1 MTFALATI
9 LFAGLFLVLLLL
21 LHFLKPEFDPS
32 WRMISEYEI
41 GKFGW
46 MMRLAFLC
54 WGAALFSLLLT
65 IWPALRSVSGA
76 ISRVW
81 FLLIVLA
88 LIGAALFKTD
98 PITDQTSSATN
109 KLHQLCGSIVILT
122 FPIAAT
128 IAAHSL
134 SLNPAWAGARVVLL
148 LTTVLT
154 WLSMF
159 AFFATIAIATKRDPN
174 AGKNGPHIPMGWPNR
189 IMVLVYVTWLI
200 EIALLSLR
208 F

>member
-1 MTFALATI
+1 MTPAFTTI
-9 LFAGLFLVLLLL
+9 LFACLFLVLLLL

-54 WGAALFSLLLT
+54 WGAALLSLLLT
-65 IWPALRSVSGA
+65 ISPAMQSVSGV

-98 PITDQTSSATN
+98 PITDQTSSTTN
-109 KLHQLCGSIVILT
+109 KIHQLCGSIVILT

-134 SLNPAWAGARVVLL
+134 SLNPAWAGASVVLIII
-148 LTTVLT
+148 TVLN
-154 WLSMF
+154 WLSML

-174 AGKNGPHIPMGWPNR
+174 AGKSGPHIPMGVPNR
-189 IMVLVYVTWLI
+189 ILVLMYVIWLI
-200 EIALLSLR
+200 GIALLRLR